1 MREVLI
7 VAVLRVCIR
16 LHAGG
21 PGVSRV
27 LWPVLFF
34 PVLAFAGMGE
44 DEARHLLLRT
54 GWAATPQQ
62 VAAYAQLSRAE
73 AVDRVLDGTRRIART
88 PVPVDLNKFVPPPRR
103 RGEPSE
109 AERKAFQREQVRLG
123 LEMRA
128 WWFAEMLA
136 TDSPLTEKMT
146 LFWHNHFV
154 SSQQK
159 VRFPKLLV
167 DQNRL
172 LRQHAL
178 GNFGTLLHAVA
189 RDPAM
194 VLYLDSAQNRRDA
207 PNENFAREVMELFT
221 LGEGHY
227 GERDI
232 KEAARAFTGWS
243 IDRQSGSFRFYRL
256 LHDGGEKTVLGQT
269 GRFDG
274 DDVLDI
280 LLAHPATAEF
290 LTRKLWRE
298 FVSPDP
304 DAAEVKRLAGVL
316 RESRYA
322 IRPWLRA
329 MLLSPAFW
337 QPAHRGVLVKSPVE
351 FLLGLVESL
360 DVEGVDPRVLALA
373 SRQLG
378 QDLFAPPN
386 VRGWPGGD
394 AWISSTTLLAR
405 RQLVERLFRADE
417 ATEPIRMAST
427 TREALPVRRHA
438 RGMDAFSVDAARL
451 LDGLGRDEAAAR
463 TRFVQLTLAV
473 APVGDLQARDRRGF
487 LQALA
492 QDAAFQLK

>member
-1 MREVLI
+1 MRMLFWI
-7 VAVLRVCIR
+7 AVC
-16 LHAGG
+16 
-21 PGVSRV
+21 
-27 LWPVLFF
+27 F

-44 DEARHLLLRT
+44 DDARHLLLRT

-62 VAAYAQLSRAE
+62 VAVYAQCSRAE
-73 AVDRVLDGTRRIART
+73 AVDRLLDATHRDAAT
-88 PVPVDLNKFVPPPRR
+88 PLPADLKDFTPPPRR

-109 AERKAFQREQVRLG
+109 AERKAFQREQIWLG
-123 LEMRA
+123 LEMRS

-172 LRQHAL
+172 LRQQAL
-178 GNFGTLLHAVA
+178 GNFGTLLHAIA

-194 VLYLDSAQNRRDA
+194 VLYLDSAQNRRTA
-207 PNENFAREVMELFT
+207 PNENFARELMELFT
-221 LGEGHY
+221 LGEGQY
-227 GERDI
+227 GERDV

-243 IDRQSGSFRFYRL
+243 IDRQTGTFRFYRF
-256 LHDGGEKTVLGQT
+256 LHDDGDKTVLGRT
-269 GRFDG
+269 GPFDG

-280 LLAHPATAEF
+280 LLAQPATAEF

-316 RESRYA
+316 RQSHYA

-337 QPAHRGVLVKSPVE
+337 APAHRGALVKSPVE
-351 FLLGLVESL
+351 FLLGLVETL
-360 DVEGVDPRVLALA
+360 DVSGVDPGVLALG

-386 VRGWPGGD
+386 VKGWPGGD
-394 AWISSTTLLAR
+394 AWISSTTLLVR
-405 RQLVERLFRADE
+405 RQMVERLFRTNETGRGDAMRPMPAADRDGRI
-417 ATEPIRMAST
+417 AQRL
-427 TREALPVRRHA
+427 AL
-438 RGMDAFSVDAARL
+438 GMGAFSVDAGVL
-451 LDGLGRDEAAAR
+451 GGIGRDEAAAR
-463 TRFVQLTLAV
+463 SRFAKLTLAV
-473 APVGDLQARDRRGF
+473 PPAGDLAARDRRGF

>member
-1 MREVLI
+1 MRTL
-7 VAVLRVCIR
+7 
-16 LHAGG
+16 
-21 PGVSRV
+21 
-27 LWPVLFF
+27 LWFVVFL

-44 DEARHLLLRT
+44 DEVRHLLLRT

-62 VAAYAQLSRAE
+62 VAVTAQLSRAE
-73 AVDRVLDGTRRIART
+73 AVDRLLDGTHRDAVT
-88 PVPVDLNKFVPPPRR
+88 PLPADLQEFTPPPRR
-103 RGEPSE
+103 RGELSE
-109 AERKAFQREQVRLG
+109 AERKAFQREQVRFG
-123 LEMRA
+123 LEMRS

-172 LRQHAL
+172 LRENAL
-178 GNFGTLLHAVA
+178 GNFGTLLHAIA

-194 VLYLDSAQNRRDA
+194 VLYLDSAQNRRAA
-207 PNENFAREVMELFT
+207 PNENFARELMELFT

-227 GERDI
+227 GEKDV

-243 IDRQSGSFRFYRL
+243 IDRQTGNFRFYRF
-256 LHDGGEKTVLGQT
+256 LHDGGDKTVLGRS
-269 GRFDG
+269 GAFDG

-280 LLAHPATAEF
+280 LLAQPATAEF

-304 DAAEVKRLAGVL
+304 DPAEVSRIAAVL
-316 RESRYA
+316 RQSHYA

-329 MLLSPAFW
+329 LLLSPAFW
-337 QPAHRGVLVKSPVE
+337 APAHRGVLVKSPVE
-351 FLLGLVESL
+351 FLLGLVETL
-360 DVEGVDPRVLALA
+360 DVSGVDPRVLALA

-386 VRGWPGGD
+386 VKGWPGGD

-405 RQLVERLFRADE
+405 RQMAERVFRANE
-417 ATEPIRMAST
+417 AGSYEVMQPPGTAGRDA
-427 TREALPVRRHA
+427 RLA
-438 RGMDAFSVDAARL
+438 RGMGTFSVDTGV
-451 LDGLGRDEAAAR
+451 LDGLGRDEPGAR
-463 TRFVQLTLAV
+463 TRFASLTLAV
-473 APVGDLQARDRRGF
+473 PPAGDLGARDRRGF
-487 LQALA
+487 LQALV

>member
-1 MREVLI
+1 MRTL
-7 VAVLRVCIR
+7 
-16 LHAGG
+16 
-21 PGVSRV
+21 
-27 LWPVLFF
+27 LWLLLCA

-62 VAAYAQLSRAE
+62 VAATARLSRAE
-73 AVDRVLDGTRRIART
+73 AVDRLLDGTHREATT
-88 PVPVDLNKFVPPPRR
+88 PLPAELQTFVPPPRR
-103 RGEPSE
+103 RELSE
-109 AERKAFQREQVRLG
+109 DERRAFQRDQVRLG
-123 LEMRA
+123 LDMRA

-154 SSQQK
+154 SSQQEVK
-159 VRFPKLLV
+159 FPALLV
-167 DQNRL
+167 EQNRL
-172 LRQHAL
+172 LRQQAL
-178 GNFGTLLHAVA
+178 GNFGTLLHAIA

-194 VLYLDSAQNRRDA
+194 VLYLDSARNRRTA
-207 PNENFAREVMELFT
+207 PNENFARELMELFT

-243 IDRQSGSFRFYRL
+243 IDRDTGAFRFYRFQ
-256 LHDGGEKTVLGQT
+256 HDDGQKTVLGQS
-269 GRFDG
+269 GALDG

-280 LLAHPATAEF
+280 LLAQPATAEF

-298 FVSPDP
+298 FVSPEP

-316 RESRYA
+316 RQARYD

-337 QPAHRGVLVKSPVE
+337 APEHRGVLVKSPVE
-351 FLLGLVESL
+351 FLLGLAATL
-360 DVEGVDPRVLALA
+360 DVEGVDPRVLAMA

-386 VRGWPGGD
+386 VKGWPGGA
-394 AWISSTTLLAR
+394 AWISSTTLLVR
-405 RQLVERLFRADE
+405 RQMVEWLFRADE
-417 ATEPIRMAST
+417 AAVPAMA
-427 TREALPVRRHA
+427 RGAPRAARVDRRLA
-438 RGMDAFSVDAARL
+438 RGMEAFSVNPDLL
-451 LDGLGRDEAAAR
+451 LDGLGRDEATAR
-463 TRFVQLTLAV
+463 SRFATLTLAV
-473 APVGDLQARDRRGF
+473 PAVGDLAARDRRGF
-487 LQALA
+487 VQALA

>member
-1 MREVLI
+1 MRTL
-7 VAVLRVCIR
+7 
-16 LHAGG
+16 
-21 PGVSRV
+21 
-27 LWPVLFF
+27 LWLLLCA

-62 VAAYAQLSRAE
+62 VADTARLTRAE
-73 AVDRVLDGTRRIART
+73 AVDRLLDGTHREATT
-88 PVPVDLNKFVPPPRR
+88 PLPAELQTFVPPPRR
-103 RGEPSE
+103 RELSE
-109 AERKAFQREQVRLG
+109 DERRAFQRDQVRLG
-123 LEMRA
+123 LDMRA

-154 SSQQK
+154 SSQQEVK
-159 VRFPKLLV
+159 FPALLV
-167 DQNRL
+167 EQNRL
-172 LRQHAL
+172 LRQQAL
-178 GNFGTLLHAVA
+178 GNFGTLLHAIA

-194 VLYLDSAQNRRDA
+194 VLYLDSARNRRTA
-207 PNENFAREVMELFT
+207 PNENFARELMELFT

-243 IDRQSGSFRFYRL
+243 IDRDTGAFRFYRFQ
-256 LHDGGEKTVLGQT
+256 HDDGQKTVLGQS
-269 GRFDG
+269 GALDG

-280 LLAHPATAEF
+280 LLAQPATAEF

-298 FVSPDP
+298 FISPEP

-316 RESRYA
+316 RQARYD

-329 MLLSPAFW
+329 TLLSPAFW
-337 QPAHRGVLVKSPVE
+337 APEHRGVLVKSPVE
-351 FLLGLVESL
+351 FLLGLAATL

-386 VRGWPGGD
+386 VKGWPGGA
-394 AWISSTTLLAR
+394 AWISSTTLLVR
-405 RQLVERLFRADE
+405 RQMVEWLFRADE
-417 ATEPIRMAST
+417 AAGPAMA
-427 TREALPVRRHA
+427 RGAPRAARVDRRLA
-438 RGMDAFSVDAARL
+438 RGMEAFSVNPDVL

-463 TRFVQLTLAV
+463 SRFATLTLAV
-473 APVGDLQARDRRGF
+473 PAVGDLAARDRRGF
-487 LQALA
+487 VQALA

>member
-1 MREVLI
+1 MRTL
-7 VAVLRVCIR
+7 
-16 LHAGG
+16 
-21 PGVSRV
+21 
-27 LWPVLFF
+27 LWLLLCA

-62 VAAYAQLSRAE
+62 VAATARLTRAE
-73 AVDRVLDGTRRIART
+73 AVDRLLAGTRREAT
-88 PVPVDLNKFVPPPRR
+88 PPLPAELQTFEPPPRR
-103 RGEPSE
+103 RELSE
-109 AERKAFQREQVRLG
+109 DERRAFQRDQVRLG
-123 LEMRA
+123 LDMRA

-154 SSQQK
+154 SSQQEVK
-159 VRFPKLLV
+159 FPALLV
-167 DQNRL
+167 EQNRL
-172 LRQHAL
+172 LRQQAL
-178 GNFGTLLHAVA
+178 GNFGTLLHAIA

-194 VLYLDSAQNRRDA
+194 VLYLDSARNRRTA
-207 PNENFAREVMELFT
+207 PNENFARELMELFT

-227 GERDI
+227 GELDI

-243 IDRQSGSFRFYRL
+243 IDRETGAFRFYRFQ
-256 LHDGGEKTVLGQT
+256 HDDGQKTVLGQS
-269 GRFDG
+269 GALNG

-280 LLAHPATAEF
+280 LLAQPATAEF

-298 FVSPDP
+298 FISPEP

-316 RESRYA
+316 RQARYD

-329 MLLSPAFW
+329 TLLSPAFW
-337 QPAHRGVLVKSPVE
+337 APEHRGVLVKSPVE
-351 FLLGLVESL
+351 FLLGLAATL

-386 VRGWPGGD
+386 VKGWPGGA
-394 AWISSTTLLAR
+394 AWISSTTLLVR
-405 RQLVERLFRADE
+405 RQMVEWLFRADE
-417 ATEPIRMAST
+417 AAGPAMA
-427 TREALPVRRHA
+427 RGAPRAARVDRRLA
-438 RGMDAFSVDAARL
+438 RGMEAFSVNPDVL

-463 TRFVQLTLAV
+463 SRFATLTLAV
-473 APVGDLQARDRRGF
+473 PAVGDLAARDRRGF
-487 LQALA
+487 VQALA

>member
-1 MREVLI
+1 MRMLFWI
-7 VAVLRVCIR
+7 AVC
-16 LHAGG
+16 
-21 PGVSRV
+21 
-27 LWPVLFF
+27 F

-44 DEARHLLLRT
+44 DDARHLLLRT

-62 VAAYAQLSRAE
+62 VAVYAQRSRAE
-73 AVDRVLDGTRRIART
+73 AVDRLLDATQRDAAT
-88 PVPVDLNKFVPPPRR
+88 PLPADLRDFTPPPRL

-123 LEMRA
+123 LEMRS

-172 LRQHAL
+172 LRQQAL
-178 GNFGTLLHAVA
+178 GNFGTLLHAIA

-194 VLYLDSAQNRRDA
+194 VLYLDSAQNRRTA
-207 PNENFAREVMELFT
+207 PNENFARELMELFT
-221 LGEGHY
+221 LGEGQY
-227 GERDI
+227 GERDV

-243 IDRQSGSFRFYRL
+243 IDRQTGTFRFYRF
-256 LHDGGEKTVLGQT
+256 LHDDGDKTVLGRT
-269 GRFDG
+269 GPLDG

-280 LLAHPATAEF
+280 LLAQPATAEF

-316 RESRYA
+316 RQSHYA

-337 QPAHRGVLVKSPVE
+337 APAHRGTLVKSPVE
-351 FLLGLVESL
+351 FLLGLVETLNVS
-360 DVEGVDPRVLALA
+360 GVDPGVLALA

-386 VRGWPGGD
+386 VKGWPGGD
-394 AWISSTTLLAR
+394 AWISSTTLLVR
-405 RQLVERLFRADE
+405 RQMVERLFRANESGRGD
-417 ATEPIRMAST
+417 AMRPPPAGD
-427 TREALPVRRHA
+427 REGRIAQRLAL
-438 RGMDAFSVDAARL
+438 GMGAFSVDAGV
-451 LDGLGRDEAAAR
+451 LDGIGRDEAAAR
-463 TRFVQLTLAV
+463 TRFANLTLAV
-473 APVGDLQARDRRGF
+473 PPAGDLAARDRRGF

>member
-1 MREVLI
+1 MRTLLWLV
-7 VAVLRVCIR
+7 VC
-16 LHAGG
+16 
-21 PGVSRV
+21 
-27 LWPVLFF
+27 F

-62 VAAYAQLSRAE
+62 VAVYAQLSRAQ
-73 AVDRVLDGTRRIART
+73 AVDRVLDGTHGEAAT
-88 PVPVDLNKFVPPPRR
+88 PLPADLQVFTPPPRR
-103 RGEPSE
+103 RGELSE
-109 AERKAFQREQVRLG
+109 AERKAFQREQIQLG
-123 LEMRA
+123 LEMRS

-172 LRQHAL
+172 LRQQAL
-178 GNFGTLLHAVA
+178 GNFGTLLHAIA

-194 VLYLDSAQNRRDA
+194 VLYLDSAQNRRAA
-207 PNENFAREVMELFT
+207 PNENFARELMELFT
-221 LGEGHY
+221 LGEGQY
-227 GERDI
+227 GERDV

-243 IDRQSGSFRFYRL
+243 IDRQTGAFRFYRF
-256 LHDGGEKTVLGQT
+256 LHDGGDKTVLGRT
-269 GRFDG
+269 GAFDG
-274 DDVLDI
+274 DDVLGI
-280 LLAHPATAEF
+280 LLAQPATAEF

-304 DAAEVKRLAGVL
+304 DPAEVARIAAVL
-316 RESRYA
+316 RQSHYA

-329 MLLSPAFW
+329 LLLSPAFW
-337 QPAHRGVLVKSPVE
+337 TPAHRGVLVKSPVE
-351 FLLGLVESL
+351 FLLGLIETL
-360 DVEGVDPRVLALA
+360 DVAGVDPRVLALA

-386 VRGWPGGD
+386 VKGWPGGD

-405 RQLVERLFRADE
+405 RQMVERLFRANE
-417 ATEPIRMAST
+417 AGSYAAMQPPTGAAGRDA
-427 TREALPVRRHA
+427 RLAQRLA
-438 RGMDAFSVDAARL
+438 RGMDGFSVDAGV
-451 LDGLGRDEAAAR
+451 LDGLGRDEASAR
-463 TRFVQLTLAV
+463 TRFASLTLAV
-473 APVGDLQARDRRGF
+473 PPAGDLAARDRRGF

>member
-1 MREVLI
+1 MRTL
-7 VAVLRVCIR
+7 
-16 LHAGG
+16 
-21 PGVSRV
+21 
-27 LWPVLFF
+27 LWLLLCA

-62 VAAYAQLSRAE
+62 VAATARLSRAE
-73 AVDRVLDGTRRIART
+73 AVDRLLDGTHREATT
-88 PVPVDLNKFVPPPRR
+88 PLPAELQTFVPPPRR
-103 RGEPSE
+103 RELSE
-109 AERKAFQREQVRLG
+109 DERRAFQRDQVRLG
-123 LEMRA
+123 LDMRA

-154 SSQQK
+154 SSQQEVK
-159 VRFPKLLV
+159 FPALLV
-167 DQNRL
+167 EQNRL
-172 LRQHAL
+172 LRQQAL
-178 GNFGTLLHAVA
+178 GNFGTLLHAIA

-194 VLYLDSAQNRRDA
+194 VLYLDSARNRRTA
-207 PNENFAREVMELFT
+207 PNENFARELMELFT

-243 IDRQSGSFRFYRL
+243 IDRDTGAFRFYRFQ
-256 LHDGGEKTVLGQT
+256 HDDGQKTVLGQS
-269 GRFDG
+269 GALDG

-280 LLAHPATAEF
+280 LLAQPATAEF

-298 FVSPDP
+298 FISPEP

-316 RESRYA
+316 RQARYD

-329 MLLSPAFW
+329 TLLSPAFW
-337 QPAHRGVLVKSPVE
+337 APEHRGVLVKSPVE
-351 FLLGLVESL
+351 FLLGLAATL

-386 VRGWPGGD
+386 VKGWPGGA
-394 AWISSTTLLAR
+394 AWISSTTLLVR
-405 RQLVERLFRADE
+405 RQMVEWLFRADE
-417 ATEPIRMAST
+417 AAGPAMA
-427 TREALPVRRHA
+427 RGAPRAARVDRRLA
-438 RGMDAFSVDAARL
+438 RGMEAFSVNPDVL

-463 TRFVQLTLAV
+463 SRFATLTLAV
-473 APVGDLQARDRRGF
+473 PAVGDLAARDRRGF
-487 LQALA
+487 VQALA

>member
-1 MREVLI
+1 MRTL
-7 VAVLRVCIR
+7 
-16 LHAGG
+16 
-21 PGVSRV
+21 
-27 LWPVLFF
+27 LWFVVFL

-54 GWAATPQQ
+54 GWAAHRDAVTPLP
-62 VAAYAQLSRAE
+62 A
-73 AVDRVLDGTRRIART
+73 
-88 PVPVDLNKFVPPPRR
+88 DLQEFTPPPRR
-103 RGEPSE
+103 RGELSE
-109 AERKAFQREQVRLG
+109 AERKAFQREQVRFG
-123 LEMRA
+123 LEMRS

-172 LRQHAL
+172 LRENAL
-178 GNFGTLLHAVA
+178 GNFGTLLHAIA

-194 VLYLDSAQNRRDA
+194 VLYLDSAQNRRAA
-207 PNENFAREVMELFT
+207 PNENFARELMELFT

-227 GERDI
+227 GEKDV

-243 IDRQSGSFRFYRL
+243 IDRQTGNFRFYRF
-256 LHDGGEKTVLGQT
+256 LHDGGDKTVLGRS
-269 GRFDG
+269 GAFDG

-280 LLAHPATAEF
+280 LLAQPATAEF

-304 DAAEVKRLAGVL
+304 DPAEVSRIAAVL
-316 RESRYA
+316 RQSHYA

-329 MLLSPAFW
+329 LLLSPAFW
-337 QPAHRGVLVKSPVE
+337 APAHRGVLVKSPVE
-351 FLLGLVESL
+351 FLLGLVETL
-360 DVEGVDPRVLALA
+360 DVSGVDPRVLALA

-386 VRGWPGGD
+386 VKGWPGGD

-405 RQLVERLFRADE
+405 RQMAERVFRANE
-417 ATEPIRMAST
+417 AGSYEVMQPPGTAGRDA
-427 TREALPVRRHA
+427 RLA
-438 RGMDAFSVDAARL
+438 RGMGTFSVDTGV
-451 LDGLGRDEAAAR
+451 LDGLGRDEPGAR
-463 TRFVQLTLAV
+463 TRFASLTLAV
-473 APVGDLQARDRRGF
+473 PPAGDLGARDRRGF
-487 LQALA
+487 LQALV